1 VNLTS
6 KVIEFKDLGVVC
18 LFRSTKAKKLSISV
32 RPFEGIRVTVPVF
45 INFSRAE
52 KFIEE
57 KESWLRRNMAKIAFA
72 EKSLTVF
79 DYDTAFHTVD
89 HFLKIVRVK
98 GEKPLIKLNGG
109 VILAFCPEGR
119 DIKEN
124 EIQQM
129 IRRGIETAW
138 RKEAKKYLPVRLGEL
153 ARSNGLVFR
162 KISIKNN
169 RSRWGSCSVT
179 NNINLSLHLM
189 RLPENL
195 SDYVM
200 LHELVH
206 TIHKNHSKRFW
217 DHLNGITGNAKV
229 LDKELKKY
237 RIEIY

>member
-1 VNLTS
+1 MNLTS
-6 KVIEFKDLGVVC
+6 KFIEFKDLGVVC
-18 LFRSTKAKKLSISV
+18 LFKSAKAKKISISV
-32 RPFEGIRVTVPVF
+32 RPFERIRVTVPVF
-45 INFSRAE
+45 ISFSRAQ

-57 KESWLRRNMAKIAFA
+57 KESWLRKNLAKIAFA

-79 DYDTAFHTVD
+79 DYDSTFHTID
-89 HFLKIVRVK
+89 HCLKIVRVK
-98 GEKPLIKLNGG
+98 SEKPMVKLNGG
-109 VILAFCPEGR
+109 EILALCPEGR
-119 DIKEN
+119 DIKEY

-129 IRRGIETAW
+129 IRTGIETAW
-138 RKEAKKYLPVRLGEL
+138 RKEAKKYLPARLGEL

-189 RLPENL
+189 RLPEHL

-217 DHLNGITGNAKV
+217 NNLDGITGNAKAM
-229 LDKELKKY
+229 DKELKKY